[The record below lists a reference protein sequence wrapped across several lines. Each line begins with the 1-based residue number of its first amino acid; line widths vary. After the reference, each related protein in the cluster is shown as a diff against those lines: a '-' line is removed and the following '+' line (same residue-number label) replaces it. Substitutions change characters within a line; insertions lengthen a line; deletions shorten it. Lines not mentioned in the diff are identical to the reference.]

1 MPRERYTFFWGG
13 DSYGR
18 GGHFF
23 FSEKTKKNGSW
34 LGVARASNL
43 TIFRAV
49 LLRNGTVSCTAPSN
63 SSIAMVGPE
72 GLSLWWDRKDYCL
85 VGPEGLSL
93 YWDPK
98 DYRYGG
104 TRRTIAAVGPEGLSL
119 WWDPKD
125 APASAGLRMQ
135 LR

>member
-1 MPRERYTFFWGG
+1 MPRERYTFFLGG

-72 GLSLWWDRKDYCL
+72 GLSLWWD
-85 VGPEGLSL
+85 
-93 YWDPK
+93 PK
-98 DYRYGG
+98 DYRYSG
-104 TRRTIAAVGPEGLSL
+104 TRRTIAMVGPEGLSL
-119 WWDPKD
+119 WWDRKD
-125 APASAGLRMQ
+125 YRLVRPEGLS
-135 LR
+135 L